1 MQSSARP
8 EFAPLLDSLQLGGT
22 GKTVA
27 LSFDL
32 PPALLDTLMSLG
44 QHRQGTLAPQQ

>member
-1 MQSSARP
+1 ML
-8 EFAPLLDSLQLGGT
+8 ESLQLGGT

-32 PPALLDTLMSLG
+32 PPAMLDALVSLG
-44 QHRQGTLAPQQ
+44 QHRHGTLAPQQ